1 MAKPKRLVYRA
12 IARRDIERAIDHYL
26 AEDADSAALGFVDEL
41 ERATGELAVHPRLG
55 STRYAHELQLP
66 DVRSWMVK
74 RFPFVV
80 FYVEQG
86 DHIDIWRV
94 LHAENDVPRWLKE
107 PAEGR

>member
-1 MAKPKRLVYRA
+1 MPKPKRIVYRA
-12 IARRDIERAIDHYL
+12 IARRDIDAAIDHYL
-26 AEDADSAALGFVDEL
+26 REDADAAALGFIDEL
-41 ERATGELAVHPRLG
+41 ERAIAELATHPKLG

-66 DVRSWMVK
+66 DVRSWLLK

-94 LHAENDVPRWLKE
+94 LHAENHVPRWLRE
-107 PAEGR
+107 PS